1 MSGWIVHRPDRPKP
15 YLARYQPRG
24 GRVVSKSFR
33 NKTGKGGAEEW
44 LRTQSVDNSRGEW
57 VDPRRGDLTLGEWS
71 ERWLTGRR
79 VRPSTMARDESVIRN
94 LIVPQ
99 LGGRRLNAI
108 TPDELREWVAG
119 LEAAGK
125 APATVRKAYQL
136 AAAMIGQAVDDGR
149 LARSPLPR
157 RIDMPSPNTEPMRI
171 ITLAEAHHLAD
182 MIDPRSRVLV
192 LTAVYTGLR
201 FGELAGLRTDKVD
214 LMRRAITVTATL
226 SEVRGD
232 VSLTEPKTPRS
243 KRRVAIS
250 PNLTDELAAHIAEHG
265 SHGWVFPAAAGG
277 PMRRTNFRRRVWLP
291 ATVAADLEGLWF
303 HDLRHTHAA
312 ALIAQGEHPKVI
324 AERLGHS
331 SIRVTMDIYGHLMPG
346 MDADAADRLDVAWSV
361 AAEETRTKRAPNPP
375 VPFPR
380 TGENPL

>member
-71 ERWLTGRR
+71 ERWLAGRR

-94 LIVPQ
+94 LIVPH

-119 LEAAGK
+119 LEADGK
-125 APATVRKAYQL
+125 APATVAKAYQL
-136 AAAMIGQAVDDGR
+136 ASAMIGQAVDDGR

-157 RIDMPSPNTEPMRI
+157 RIDMPAADREPMRI
-171 ITLAEAHHLAD
+171 VTLAEAHHLAD

-214 LMRRAITVTATL
+214 LMRRAVTVAATL

-250 PNLTDELAAHIAEHG
+250 PNLTDELAAHIAEYG
-265 SHGWVFPAAAGG
+265 SDGWVFPAASGG

-291 ATVAADLEGLWF
+291 ATVAADLEGLRF

-312 ALIAQGEHPKVI
+312 VLIAQGEHPKVI
-324 AERLGHS
+324 ADRLGHS
-331 SIRVTMDIYGHLMPG
+331 SIRVTMDTYGHLMPG
-346 MDADAADRLDVAWSV
+346 LDADAADRLDVAWSA

-380 TGENPL
+380 TAENPR